1 MKTEGKIQ
9 EVEKQVQ
16 LCWGRGSGE
25 GRPSNSLPSF
35 LMSPGRGRGRGGA
48 RLVLFLGLWEVSV
61 VSGGSVEG
69 AEVPLQVLRLVVVG
83 EEVVLIDV
91 VLVVV
96 LVPLGDILF
105 IVLVVLVLCLLAALL
120 ACVVV
125 VIRVSRVRRS
135 LRLGPEN
142 KNVQSGSRQ

>member
-1 MKTEGKIQ
+1 
-9 EVEKQVQ
+9 
-16 LCWGRGSGE
+16 
-25 GRPSNSLPSF
+25 
-35 LMSPGRGRGRGGA
+35 MSSGRGRGRGGA

-61 VSGGSVEG
+61 VCGGSVEG
-69 AEVPLQVLRLVVVG
+69 AEVPLQVLGLVVVG
-83 EEVVLIDV
+83 EEVVLVDV

-120 ACVVV
+120 PRVVV